1 MRDRGDPGGKAG
13 GSRRA
18 AASAAVAEAARP
30 ARPKG
35 NSLGFI
41 EPEPWP
47 YDGGKRRES
56 VLVDLEYF
64 PPRVVRKVGWRNCMC
79 CGKPFWSEDTTR
91 LRLCDGDT
99 GCRDQTPVRYR
110 KAATDQGDATRSS
123 ARTCH
128 PRRGI
133 AFSSPL
139 NPTDAGGARFLLT
152 RVTCPAPSPCGGGA
166 FTSGGYKCATSAL
179 CGSTL
184 AAAICTHVAAL

>member
-1 MRDRGDPGGKAG
+1 VVIAVEEPAWLRAWRERGPQPLAQPRTSARQGGG
-13 GSRRA
+13 RRA

-30 ARPKG
+30 SRPKG

-41 EPEPWP
+41 EPEQWP

-56 VLVDLEYF
+56 VLDLEYF

-110 KAATDQGDATRSS
+110 KAATD
-123 ARTCH
+123 
-128 PRRGI
+128 
-133 AFSSPL
+133 
-139 NPTDAGGARFLLT
+139 
-152 RVTCPAPSPCGGGA
+152 
-166 FTSGGYKCATSAL
+166 
-179 CGSTL
+179 
-184 AAAICTHVAAL
+184 